1 MNTEE
6 WITARPP
13 TEEEV
18 GDHEWCLVTCRGG
31 IVLKWRAANARDCWQ
46 GPGPDDPI
54 AWMPMPAPYQPS
66 PQRPEAGELWEHRN
80 GDNVFIVGSTYDGGV
95 AYKWRN
101 THLIGVESL
110 ASFLITFTRL
120 P

>member
-6 WITARPP
+6 WIASRPP

-18 GDHEWCLVTCRGG
+18 INGNWCIVTTHSG
-31 IVLKWRAANARDCWQ
+31 RAVPRDGSYVRDCWNNVR
-46 GPGPDDPI
+46 PTDPI
-54 AWMPMPAPYQPS
+54 AWQPMPAPYQPT
-66 PQRPEAGELWEHRN
+66 QKPEAGELWEHRN

-95 AYKWRN
+95 AYKCRH
-101 THLIGVESL
+101 THLIGVVSL
-110 ASFLITFTRL
+110 ASFLVAFTKL